1 MKYGIIELKNSTN
14 PQPILMI
21 RDRNSDGSSLELFFI
36 KSIIKRKVKILPRA
50 VGLTVVVAV
59 AVVVVV
65 VVVVVEVVV
74 VVVVVVVVE
83 VVS

>member
-36 KSIIKRKVKILPRA
+36 KSIIKRKGKVLSRA
-50 VGLTVVVAV
+50 VGLTVAVAVAV
-59 AVVVVV
+59 AVVVTVMLTMLLLHTT
-65 VVVVVEVVV
+65 EM
-74 VVVVVVVVE
+74 
-83 VVS
+83 